1 MLKELAKLQTFNRNC
16 LKQIKK
22 QDSQLR
28 DRDEIITKLGDE
40 IVNLKNEIEQLKAMK
55 GKSDDK
61 KSRNTRKK

>member
-28 DRDEIITKLGDE
+28 DRDEMITKLGNE
-40 IVNLKNEIEQLKAMK
+40 IVNLRQKALLKRKDEAGQPWSTSQK
-55 GKSDDK
+55 G
-61 KSRNTRKK
+61 

>member
-22 QDSQLR
+22 QDSLLR
-28 DRDEIITKLGDE
+28 ERDEKISALTAEL
-40 IVNLKNEIEQLKAMK
+40 VNLKIELEQSKAMK

-61 KSRNTRKK
+61 KSGNTRKK

>member
-28 DRDEIITKLGDE
+28 DRDDMITKLGDE
-40 IVNLKNEIEQLKAMK
+40 I
-55 GKSDDK
+55 
-61 KSRNTRKK
+61 

>member
-28 DRDEIITKLGDE
+28 DRDDMITKLGDE
-40 IVNLKNEIEQLKAMK
+40 IVNLKSEIEKLKTIK
-55 GKSDDK
+55 GKSNDK
-61 KSRNTRKK
+61 KSGNTRKK